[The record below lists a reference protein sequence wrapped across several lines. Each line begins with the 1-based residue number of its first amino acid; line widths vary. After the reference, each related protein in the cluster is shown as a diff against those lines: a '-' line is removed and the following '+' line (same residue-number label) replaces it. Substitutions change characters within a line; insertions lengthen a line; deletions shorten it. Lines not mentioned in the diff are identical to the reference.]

1 MKRRSLLAAT
11 GTTLTVLTAG
21 CSNVISDDQQRNYEF
36 GIYNSSQDSHTITV
50 RIGNTLEGHFQKEV
64 FEMSAETANENVPVK
79 DTPSRIY
86 LKIDSSEELSFPW
99 PASNS
104 ELGSIASKADI
115 WYTPSLNQ
123 EILIQEG

>member
-1 MKRRSLLAAT
+1 MKRRSVLAAA
-11 GTTLTVLTAG
+11 GATLTVLTAG
-21 CSNVISDDQQRNYEF
+21 CSATVSDDQQQEYEF
-36 GIYNSSQDSHTITV
+36 GLYNGSQDSHTITV
-50 RIGNTLEGHFQKEV
+50 RIGSSLEGHFQEEV
-64 FEMSAETANENVPVK
+64 FEMDAETANENVPVD

-86 LKIDSSEELSFPW
+86 LEIDSAEELSFPW

-115 WYTPSLNQ
+115 WYEPSLAQ